1 MSKNKSRPKYRSRMS
16 AAIHETAAGLH
27 RVGLVDKGTMREFDA
42 SCLTAVEPLSAR
54 QIVAIRKQAGVSQG
68 VFAHY
73 LNVKPKLVSEWERGE
88 KRPSGPSLK
97 LLSIV
102 KTRDLTR
109 SRDIHRYFAIAT
121 GSLNNSVTLP
131 DRMRS
136 PSAPSPRM
144 SLTNSRTISRL
155 RISCG

>member
-1 MSKNKSRPKYRSRMS
+1 MKYKKGKTGKPRTRLS

-27 RVGLVDKGTMREFDA
+27 RIGLIDKATMREFDV

-54 QIVAIRKQAGVSQG
+54 EIVAIRKRAGVSQG

-102 KTRDLTR
+102 KERGLE
-109 SRDIHRYFAIAT
+109 AIA
-121 GSLNNSVTLP
+121 
-131 DRMRS
+131 
-136 PSAPSPRM
+136 
-144 SLTNSRTISRL
+144 
-155 RISCG
+155 